1 MTPPKPGVSPTKHMT
16 RKNTWNEIEILR
28 QAMLIGIGRHC
39 WTNRASA
46 DQTQITADCDK
57 GKLST
62 TKRLIASQKYQDIV
76 RHIEVTLAWVAKRTM
91 QSTIRK
97 GVYFVRR
104 DTVDEVCGYIDAQNS
119 HLRDVLVPDFCATE
133 YEPSIEA
140 ASKPAS
146 EGGLGVLFNRD
157 DYPAKDDMPHRFGI
171 DYSLFALSIPD
182 ELPAEVYAK
191 ESAKLRQSFAEAQDE
206 VKFALREGVKQFVDD
221 AANQLTGGKKFN
233 SKTVKKLDKFFDTFH
248 ARNMTDDKALE
259 DLVEQARKAVRG
271 IDLKMV
277 GKDGLGRAS
286 VAKQFSAVA
295 AEVEKLLVDR
305 PKRKFRF
312 DE

>member
-1 MTPPKPGVSPTKHMT
+1 MT
-16 RKNTWNEIEILR
+16 RKNTQNEIEILR

-46 DQTQITADCDK
+46 DQSGITADCAKDK
-57 GKLST
+57 IST
-62 TKRLIASQKYQDIV
+62 TKRLIDSQKYKDIC
-76 RHIEVTLAWVAKRTM
+76 RHIEVTIQWVRDHTM

-104 DTVDEVCGYIDAQNS
+104 DMVDEVTGYIDAQNS

-133 YEPSIEA
+133 YEPSIDA

>member
-1 MTPPKPGVSPTKHMT
+1 MTPPKPGASPTNHMT
-16 RKNTWNEIEILR
+16 RKNTQNDIAILR

-104 DTVDEVCGYIDAQNS
+104 DMVNEVCGYIDDRNIMLQEQ
-119 HLRDVLVPDFCATE
+119 LVPDFCDTE
-133 YEPSIEA
+133 YEPAIEA

-146 EGGLGVLFNRD
+146 EGGLGALFNRD
-157 DYPAKDDMPHRFGI
+157 DYPAKADMPHRFGI

-191 ESAKLRQSFAEAQDE
+191 ESAKLRQSFADAQDE
-206 VKFALREGVKQFVDD
+206 VKYALREGVKQFVDD
-221 AANQLTGGKKFN
+221 AATALTGGKMFTK
-233 SKTVKKLDKFFDTFH
+233 KTVAKLDKFFDTFH
-248 ARNMTDDKALE
+248 ARNMTDDAELE
-259 DLVEQARKAVRG
+259 RLVAEAKQVVRG
-271 IDLKMV
+271 IDLRMV
-277 GKDGLGRAS
+277 GKDGIGRS
-286 VAKQFSAVA
+286 VVAEQFGRITAQ
-295 AEVEKLLVDR
+295 VEKLLVDR

-312 DE
+312 ED